1 MGLRKILH
9 ENLEY
14 KETVRTATDK
24 ILADIYQL
32 KSNKAYMLHIC
43 DVSHGKKEIIA
54 RKLRY
59 EREGYDY
66 QTIKDEIKEHFFNE
80 AYLILH
86 PVH

>member
-24 ILADIYQL
+24 VLADIYQL
-32 KSNKAYMLHIC
+32 HSKKAYMINIC
-43 DVSHGKKEIIA
+43 DISHGKKEIIA

-66 QTIKDEIKEHFFNE
+66 QTIKNEIKEHFFNE

-86 PVH
+86 PAH